1 MNFLVRIYN
10 RIRINYTFFLK
21 LDKDNSKF
29 VVSNYIPESLILD
42 IRKISIRHSNR
53 IENRE
58 IVSALFIAGYNYIGI
73 HDDFKF
79 KFLLKIFLR
88 LFDKKINVVIYQNAS
103 ILNFIKN
110 ISYKKVIYV
119 ATGCYYKHQNSMV
132 VNLTNSFNK
141 KYSLSVPYY
150 RLQNEIDIYEDV
162 YKILTIGSNETIS
175 TYPERFRNKMLK
187 LGTIGLI
194 NNKFDLESKRQK
206 VSKNHFIW
214 IGSEGTLLRRLD
226 LCIEFFNHNPNLTL
240 HVVGHIDE
248 DLKSPLKKM
257 SAENIKFYGYLSL
270 DSDKLLEIVNL
281 SQWVINL
288 SSSEGIPGSLI
299 NMMRMGCIPIFSRY
313 SNYSDNSKIGI
324 LIKRVTISN
333 LSKSIGKFLDFKTKQ
348 LDQIML
354 ETYSLSNHLFGVD
367 KFKQNIVNIVIDELI

>member
-10 RIRINYTFFLK
+10 RIRVNYTFFLK

>member
-29 VVSNYIPESLILD
+29 VVSNYIPESIILD

-288 SSSEGIPGSLI
+288 SSAEGIPGSLI